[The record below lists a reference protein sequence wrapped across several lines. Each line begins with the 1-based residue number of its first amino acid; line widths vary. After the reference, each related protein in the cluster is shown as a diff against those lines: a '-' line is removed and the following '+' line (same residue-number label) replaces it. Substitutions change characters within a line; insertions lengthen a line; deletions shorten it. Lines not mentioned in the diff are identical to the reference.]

1 MRLGGAGGRVIGK
14 SDVDPSVSHFFD
26 DFLLGRTLERGTWG
40 FGLTDRLA
48 TVVGCSG
55 CSFSAA
61 ATGSNQTGFPSRV
74 VAMRRSSPVYNSRS
88 NPNDYLLEIHAR
100 LT

>member
-14 SDVDPSVSHFFD
+14 SEDDPSVSHFFG
-26 DFLLGRTLERGTWG
+26 DFFGGTRLNAGPGVLALQTGLLQWSGAAGAPSWQPRRG
-40 FGLTDRLA
+40 LI
-48 TVVGCSG
+48 
-55 CSFSAA
+55 
-61 ATGSNQTGFPSRV
+61 QTGFPSRV
-74 VAMRRSSPVYNSRS
+74 LAMRRSSPVYNSRS